1 VCRSIRNAFTLIEL
15 LVVIA
20 IIGIL
25 IALLLPAVNAAREAS
40 RRGSCANNLKQIGLA
55 MANYESAK
63 KKFPP
68 GRNGSDN
75 TSASGPCGSACAAYS
90 ATAVRHGESGFV
102 LLLPFME
109 DGALYD
115 LAEIEQTGLWNLDEP
130 WTNSGLQVAASRPS
144 VMVCPT
150 DNSGPINNYWSDDSI
165 GLKAA
170 TGSYALCSGDRDPVS
185 SSPVT
190 NSVNSKCGMRGM
202 FMYCKQ
208 RKRREI
214 TDGTSKTFL
223 VGEVWKSDTPDGG
236 NVWTTGVRICL
247 SLRLT
252 FNALNTPPESV
263 GAGARTESDG
273 TVNNAAFGSEHPG
286 GANFVYAD
294 GHVSFVSENVQIE
307 SYWAASTIAGDGVDL
322 ASPVQ

>member
-1 VCRSIRNAFTLIEL
+1 VRRPIKTGFTLIEL

-55 MANYESAK
+55 MNNYESAK

-75 TSASGPCGSACAAYS
+75 TSGPCAQACAAYS
-90 ATAVRHGESGFV
+90 TAARQHGEGGFV
-102 LLLPFME
+102 LLMPFME
-109 DGALYD
+109 EDSLYV
-115 LAEIEQTGLWNLDEP
+115 LAEVEKNGVWNFSEP
-130 WTNSGLQVAASRPS
+130 WTASGIQFVAARPPT
-144 VMVCPT
+144 MICPT
-150 DNSGPINNYWSDDSI
+150 DTSAPVNEYWSDATI
-165 GLKAA
+165 KPA

-190 NSVNSKCGMRGM
+190 NSSHVKCGMRGM
-202 FMYCKQ
+202 FMYCVQ

-223 VGEVWKSDTPDGG
+223 AGVVLKSDTPEGG
-236 NVWTTGVRICL
+236 NVWSTGNRITL
-247 SLRLT
+247 SLRLA
-252 FNALNTPPESV
+252 FNALNTPAGAV

-273 TVNNAAFGSEHPG
+273 TINNGAFGSEHTG
-286 GANFVYAD
+286 GGNFVYVD

-307 SYWAASTIAGDGVDL
+307 SYWAASTIAGQAVDT
-322 ASPVQ
+322 ANPVQ